1 MMLSGV
7 ASPMRENSNTTT
19 LDTMAPTNAHR
30 AIAVIPISDEEPNTV
45 GTITRMATVAPNAA
59 PWEMPTVEAEA
70 SGFSSTLCSAAPA
83 SARPA
88 PATMA
93 HTVRGNL
100 IDCTVFTSC
109 GRPDAEQRTDAV
121 YRVDLERAE
130 RQLDDSHDEAG
141 RNHGDNT

>member
-1 MMLSGV
+1 
-7 ASPMRENSNTTT
+7 
-19 LDTMAPTNAHR
+19 MAPTNAHK

-59 PWEMPTVEAEA
+59 PWEMPTVEADA

-109 GRPDAEQRTDAV
+109 GDPMPNSARTLSIGSIWSAPSDNSTTATT
-121 YRVDLERAE
+121 
-130 RQLDDSHDEAG
+130 RQVATMATIH
-141 RNHGDNT
+141 RI